1 MTSVYQLCVCKA
13 FQSSAS
19 HRKRFMG
26 TLKNRVQ
33 LKLNILKTKYTT
45 LSLYQKDFESGR
57 KFRIF
62 VKILKI
68 CSSKGVILAAISQ
81 ILNKWWA
88 SNFKHRLPMCI
99 RSSDVKREVLA
110 EKTTRFYTFKH
121 ENVWLSITFFSLDQ
135 KISFLV
141 CVLLVW

>member
-1 MTSVYQLCVCKA
+1 
-13 FQSSAS
+13 
-19 HRKRFMG
+19 MG

-88 SNFKHRLPMCI
+88 S
-99 RSSDVKREVLA
+99 SDWSV
-110 EKTTRFYTFKH
+110 
-121 ENVWLSITFFSLDQ
+121 FSLT
-135 KISFLV
+135 K
-141 CVLLVW
+141 LLEPL